1 MFDGACRCSCERA
14 TLGCLDGWMRLTNWE
29 LQFRQHSIYF
39 GTSGVHSQAWRP
51 GTPPRSVASPM
62 EHLEP
67 VLQERPIEGSPIG
80 YVETTTDLE
89 ACMGCP
95 EGFQEIERLDALQQ
109 LEDSLEEEKDGVERA
124 RELADRMSSM
134 EPLYPEILRASTAA
148 RALRFG
154 AWPLRRPPQL
164 TPREATKLYG
174 QSSLATSK
182 DFWSHSWHGHV
193 RWKVALLLMLYNGPA
208 ATVLGA
214 GGALVMFVLHS
225 WALLPGWEQAPKRV
239 GMDVQVTLVFA
250 PWSLLVGFIVFILV
264 LFMWQSQRTI
274 FLDRMC
280 IHQTEAK
287 TKAAGLVSMGAFLK
301 NSEKF
306 LLLWDD
312 TYVSRLWCML
322 EFAAFLKSH
331 GPAAEESIVIRPMI
345 TAPCMLG
352 FVLGTVL
359 TLAIWVSVPRLTIP
373 ILLLI
378 FATRLVGFYLAAGAL
393 REHYRNAEILLDQL
407 SSFSIQG
414 TSCHC
419 CSTGHCA
426 ESKQRCDRVIISK
439 CIESWFGSVKDFEDI
454 VKSSIRSMLYRQLGG
469 KLFPYRWIL
478 ASSSPIL
485 WGFMDM
491 SSPRLR
497 AKEWLEFWHI
507 VILGFGW
514 WLCFFPAVVF
524 STLWLARFMRARASR
539 AWVDHLATLMVSF
552 CITSATLLGNY
563 YHMGAW
569 PRIRKSR

>member
-1 MFDGACRCSCERA
+1 
-14 TLGCLDGWMRLTNWE
+14 
-29 LQFRQHSIYF
+29 
-39 GTSGVHSQAWRP
+39 
-51 GTPPRSVASPM
+51 
-62 EHLEP
+62 
-67 VLQERPIEGSPIG
+67 
-80 YVETTTDLE
+80 
-89 ACMGCP
+89 
-95 EGFQEIERLDALQQ
+95 
-109 LEDSLEEEKDGVERA
+109 
-124 RELADRMSSM
+124 M

-239 GMDVQVTLVFA
+239 GMDVQ
-250 PWSLLVGFIVFILV
+250 
-264 LFMWQSQRTI
+264 
-274 FLDRMC
+274 
-280 IHQTEAK
+280 
-287 TKAAGLVSMGAFLK
+287 AAGLVSMGAFLK

-563 YHMGAW
+563 YHMGLRQWLPLPLGALVFSSTGLLGLAPWIWMAW
-569 PRIRKSR
+569 YGHQRDR